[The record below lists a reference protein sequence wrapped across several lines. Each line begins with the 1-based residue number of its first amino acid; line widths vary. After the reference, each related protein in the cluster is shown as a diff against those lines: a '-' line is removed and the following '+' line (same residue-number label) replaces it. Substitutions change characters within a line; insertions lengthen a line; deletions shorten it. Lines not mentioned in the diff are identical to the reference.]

1 MQGTV
6 TEAPAQARAA
16 GDAIEGA
23 LVTLTS
29 GDVIYSGTSD
39 AEGHYQIPVVQTDKE
54 YNVKVTKE
62 GYLDYEEEAPVSFAD
77 GNVDLNIQLVKDTVS
92 GIGSVEAESVNVSI
106 RGNVIT
112 VAGAED
118 AQLAVFALNG
128 MEVARA
134 QGNTISTANLAN
146 GVYVLRVESA
156 QGSAS
161 VRFVKR

>member
-1 MQGTV
+1 M
-6 TEAPAQARAA
+6 
-16 GDAIEGA
+16 
-23 LVTLTS
+23 
-29 GDVIYSGTSD
+29 
-39 AEGHYQIPVVQTDKE
+39 
-54 YNVKVTKE
+54 
-62 GYLDYEEEAPVSFAD
+62 
-77 GNVDLNIQLVKDTVS
+77 DLNIQLVKDTVS